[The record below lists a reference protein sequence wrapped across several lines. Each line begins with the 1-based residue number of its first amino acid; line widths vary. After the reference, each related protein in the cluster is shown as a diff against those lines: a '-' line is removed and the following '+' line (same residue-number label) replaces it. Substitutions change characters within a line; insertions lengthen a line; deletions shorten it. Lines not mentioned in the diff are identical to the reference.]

1 MKKASK
7 KQKPREDRPNRA
19 SFHHGS
25 TTQGGSNFGQGSMQ
39 LGKDA
44 NQQGSESNDGASYE
58 DEQGWDNEALRRD
71 EDKEKGIA
79 FARDEDS
86 EKE

>member
-1 MKKASK
+1 
-7 KQKPREDRPNRA
+7 
-19 SFHHGS
+19 
-25 TTQGGSNFGQGSMQ
+25 MQ